1 MLADGMT
8 DRPENRRLPRNVVL
22 LGLVSL
28 FTDLGS
34 EMVVPLLPAFV
45 EGLGGGAL
53 ALSRIEGVATA
64 VSSVLRVVSG
74 AIADR
79 TGKHRPFLVVGY
91 GLGAVSRPLLA
102 LATTPWHVGLV
113 RATDRVGKG
122 LRGAP
127 RDALLA
133 ASIEPERRAAAFGL
147 HRAMDHAGAF
157 AGPLVALALLHGLGA
172 SVTTVFVCAALPGL
186 VSVAIVLGGVREADA
201 RERAS
206 VPAPTRQLGWG
217 ALARYLAPVGLFTLG
232 TATELLLLW
241 KARESGL
248 DSEALPLVWVGLHAV
263 KAALAARGGALA
275 DRFGRVRTV
284 ASGWFLQACVYAGLS
299 VATELSSVIALIG
312 AHGVRCALTE
322 GAESALVAEFA
333 PKRGRGRAFGA
344 FHLMQGALTL
354 AAAELFGR
362 IWELHGAAP
371 AFGAGAV
378 LSALAAVVLLGL
390 RSRGALSR

>member
-1 MLADGMT
+1 MLAGGMT

-53 ALSRIEGVATA
+53 ALSRIEGIATA
-64 VSSVLRVVSG
+64 IAAVLRVVSG
-74 AIADR
+74 TLADR
-79 TGKHRPFLVVGY
+79 SGRHRPFLVVGY
-91 GLGAVSRPLLA
+91 GLGAVARPLLA
-102 LATTPWHVGLV
+102 LAAAPWHVGLV

-133 ASIEPERRAAAFGL
+133 ASIEPERRAEAFGL

-172 SVTTVFVCAALPGL
+172 SLTTVFVCAAVPGL
-186 VSVAIVLGGVREADA
+186 VSVGLVLGGVREV
-201 RERAS
+201 ETEPPRAGGK
-206 VPAPTRQLGWG
+206 PDIGFG
-217 ALARYLAPVGLFTLG
+217 ALLRYLVPVGLFTLG

-241 KARESGL
+241 KAREAGL
-248 DSEALPLVWVGLHAV
+248 DVDLLPLVWVGLHGV
-263 KAALAARGGALA
+263 KAALAARGGAVA
-275 DRFGRVRTV
+275 DRLGRVRTV
-284 ASGWFLQACVYAGLS
+284 AAGWTLQALVYAGLGL
-299 VATELSSVIALIG
+299 ATGLPAVLALIA
-312 AHGVRCALTE
+312 AHGARCALTE

-344 FHLMQGALTL
+344 YHLMQGLLTL

-362 IWELHGAAP
+362 IWELHGSAP
-371 AFGAGAV
+371 AFGAGAA
-378 LSALAAVVLLGL
+378 LSALAAVVLLGV
-390 RSRGALSR
+390 RRRGAPAA

>member
-1 MLADGMT
+1 MAATPDS
-8 DRPENRRLPRNVVL
+8 RLPRNVVL
-22 LGLVSL
+22 LGLVSF

-64 VSSVLRVVSG
+64 IASVLRLVSG
-74 AIADR
+74 TLADR
-79 TGKHRPFLVVGY
+79 TGRHRPFLVVGY

-102 LATTPWHVGLV
+102 LAATPWHVGLI
-113 RATDRVGKG
+113 RAVDRVGKG

-157 AGPLVALALLHGLGA
+157 AGPLLALLLLHGFGA
-172 SVTTVFVCAALPGL
+172 SLPTVFACAAVPGI
-186 VSVAIVLGGVREADA
+186 VSVALVMTGVREVS
-201 RERAS
+201 RESRT
-206 VPAPTRQLGWG
+206 APTTRDIGWG
-217 ALARYLAPVGLFTLG
+217 ALARYLVPVGLFTLG

-241 KARESGL
+241 KAREAGL
-248 DSEALPLVWVGLHAV
+248 DAAALPLVWVGLHGI
-263 KAALAARGGALA
+263 KAALASRGGALA
-275 DRFGRVRTV
+275 DRIGRVRTV
-284 ASGWFLQACVYAGLS
+284 AAGWFLQACIYAGLGA
-299 VATELSSVIALIG
+299 ATGLSPVLALIG

-333 PKRGRGRAFGA
+333 PKRGRGRAFGTY
-344 FHLMQGALTL
+344 HLMQGLLTL
-354 AAAELFGR
+354 CAAELFGR

-371 AFGAGAV
+371 AFGAGAAISV
-378 LSALAAVVLLGL
+378 LAALALLML
-390 RSRGALSR
+390 RAPARAPHTAG